1 MTRPKEE
8 VKKEAVKVNY
18 GKKSEYEN
26 EINNISRREKRLKS
40 LMLSICKKPT
50 NLFYSYKC
58 VNPKPCSV
66 LLA

>member
-26 EINNISRREKRLKS
+26 EIKKRG
-40 LMLSICKKPT
+40 
-50 NLFYSYKC
+50 
-58 VNPKPCSV
+58 
-66 LLA
+66 